1 MLNSVSR
8 FLRCVSVVL
17 AVVLVVASVAGA
29 ADAVFFLV
37 EVRRALRVVRLGV
50 RLASTVAACRP
61 LFFA

>member
-8 FLRCVSVVL
+8 FFRFVSIVL
-17 AVVLVVASVAGA
+17 AMALVVASVAGA

-37 EVRRALRVVRLGV
+37 EVRRALRVIRLGV
-50 RLASTVAACRP
+50 RLARVAAASRP